1 MMSKAAERIMRGLRE
16 AAVHARGGKVPGL
29 KLHVAKKI
37 DVYAI
42 RRKTGLSQAAFSSRI
57 GVSAG
62 TLRNWEQGRRSPDG
76 PARVLLTLLS
86 RNPRIVEETLTAP
99 R

>member
-1 MMSKAAERIMRGLRE
+1 MMSRAAEKVMRGLRE
-16 AAVHARGGKVPGL
+16 AAAHARGQKVPGL
-29 KLHVAKKI
+29 KVHVPEKI

-42 RRKTGLSQAAFSSRI
+42 RRKTGLSQAAFSLRI

-62 TLRNWEQGRRSPDG
+62 TLRNWEQGRRTPDG

-86 RNPRIVEETLTAP
+86 RNPQVVEETLA
-99 R
+99 RSR